1 MFTLL
6 IVDYRSNACMRV
18 SPTASRPPAGVLA
31 ACPRAQLSKPRWLIA
46 CLADNDGSSDKA
58 YHCSH
63 HLQKFMHHTADEES
77 DGLKDPEN
85 GGTMDQHEVVP
96 RAVRVKVPP
105 PSPITM
111 AVPPTNQAR
120 SATPSPGPQTGWQH
134 AVAGDVAPRPLHR
147 LHLLSLIAPTMPTSI
162 CPTQLQ
168 FVRPNT
174 ICPTQHHLSG
184 FKALKKQRKVTST
197 TGSGTKVG
205 PAPDSAPQETAA
217 QVEVAPADTQAS
229 PDYAS
234 PDYVK
239 SPAYELKAE
248 DI

>member
-1 MFTLL
+1 MLWQKTGVTNSLYIIL
-6 IVDYRSNACMRV
+6 IVV
-18 SPTASRPPAGVLA
+18 GVLA
-31 ACPRAQLSKPRWLIA
+31 FVIA
-46 CLADNDGSSDKA
+46 DAFCDLYATGIDTILLCFIEDKHYNDGSSDKA

-96 RAVRVKVPP
+96 RAVRVK
-105 PSPITM
+105 
-111 AVPPTNQAR
+111 
-120 SATPSPGPQTGWQH
+120 
-134 AVAGDVAPRPLHR
+134 
-147 LHLLSLIAPTMPTSI
+147 
-162 CPTQLQ
+162 
-168 FVRPNT
+168 
-174 ICPTQHHLSG
+174 
-184 FKALKKQRKVTST
+184 ALKKQRKVTST

-229 PDYAS
+229 PDY
-234 PDYVK
+234 VK